1 MNEIKTKWEDV
12 TIEMYQEL
20 NTIQSDNEAT
30 LFIERVAVLA
40 DCDPEDIRQMSISK
54 FRELQERLTF
64 LQQEVPAIVDTKL
77 EIDGVKYGMI
87 PQLNFITAG
96 EWIDAENWKEQPID
110 NIHLYAALL
119 YRPITKENADGS
131 YEIEPHK
138 PNGFLERA
146 ELFKKKLSITNIH
159 GTVLFFSTLG
169 IQLMPILAEYSTGE
183 LKWMK
188 EDMKTMQ
195 TQQATKKQKQQSS
208 KKTGDSII

>member
-1 MNEIKTKWEDV
+1 MNQIKTKWEEV

-20 NTIQSDNEAT
+20 NNIQSENEAT

-40 DCDPEDIRQMSISK
+40 DCDPEEIRQMSISK
-54 FRELQERLTF
+54 FRELQQKLTF
-64 LQQEVPAIVDTKL
+64 LQEEVPAVVDTKL
-77 EIDGVKYGMI
+77 EVDGVKYGMI

-96 EWIDAENWKEQPID
+96 EWIDAENWKDQPID

-119 YRPITKENADGS
+119 YRPITKENPDGT

-138 PNGFLERA
+138 SQGFIERS
-146 ELFKKKLSITNIH
+146 ELFKKRLSITNIH

-188 EDMKTMQ
+188 EDLKMMQ
-195 TQQATKKQKQQSS
+195 TQQATKKPKQRSS

>member
-1 MNEIKTKWEDV
+1 MNNLKTKWEDV

-20 NTIQSDNEAT
+20 NNIQSDNEAT

-54 FRELQERLTF
+54 FRQLQEKLTF
-64 LQQEVPAIVDTKL
+64 LQQEVPAVVENIL

-96 EWIDAENWKEQPID
+96 EWVDAENWKEQPID

-119 YRPITKENADGS
+119 YRPVTKELKNGS

-138 PNGFLERA
+138 SSGFVERS
-146 ELFKKKLSITNIH
+146 ELFKKRLSIVNIH

-195 TQQATKKQKQQSS
+195 TQQATKKQNKQSS